1 MKPWIGV
8 LVSLLVVTACLVA
21 CGDSDDGPGVR
32 NAALLTS
39 DTAEV
44 KVSSGEDSKG
54 DSDYNDAVPSFNIMC
69 VLGGDG
75 EISSVHMTFH
85 PLAEGGVDHQEL
97 QVRLPSL
104 AKAPVTRLGKQALLH
119 DTVYIT
125 SEGTA
130 ERLCDDPNQALQE
143 ESVVDRREILEA
155 LESANAKTK
164 GGPENIPL
172 DALLL
177 PDKGTQ
183 SNSRWNG
190 LLELE
195 SRSNKAPSNNDAS
208 DLVARIALVVVG
220 REGESSNDLN
230 ARRDAILNELSLRPE
245 PSLLGEGLNQQ
256 PTNTNLCPSRR
267 ELMRNSHPHGPYAL
281 LIQLIRL
288 GASSGLPEICFLGH
302 DIGSQETEGYL
313 VNSNRSLPMP
323 RWGTTVYC
331 QHPHG
336 AIYLP
341 EGSRCRDV
349 NLD

>member
-8 LVSLLVVTACLVA
+8 LVSLLVATACLVA
-21 CGDSDDGPGVR
+21 CGDSDDGSGVR

-44 KVSSGEDSKG
+44 KVSSGDDSKG
-54 DSDYNDAVPSFNIMC
+54 DSDYNDTVLSFNIMC

-85 PLAEGGVDHQEL
+85 PLVEGGVDSQEL

-104 AKAPVTRLGKQALLH
+104 AKSPVTRLGKQAFLH

-125 SEGTA
+125 SEGTS
-130 ERLCDDPNQALQE
+130 ERLCDEPDQALQE
-143 ESVVDRREILEA
+143 ESVADRRQILEA
-155 LESANAKTK
+155 LESANAKAK

-172 DALLL
+172 DELLL
-177 PDKGTQ
+177 PDKETQ
-183 SNSRWNG
+183 SNSTWKRR
-190 LLELE
+190 LALE
-195 SRSNKAPSNNDAS
+195 SGSNSPSSDTDAF
-208 DLVARIALVVVG
+208 DLVAEIELVVVG

-245 PSLLGEGLNQQ
+245 PSLFGEGSNQQ

-281 LIQLIRL
+281 LIQLIQL
-288 GASSGLPEICFLGH
+288 GASSSLPEICFLGH
-302 DIGSQETEGYL
+302 DIGSQETEDYL

-323 RWGTTVYC
+323 RWGATVYC